1 MKSFLL
7 LIFVMV
13 ISYSCIETTTSRGTA
28 YITAEV
34 TADSEEM
41 RETREEVVQNSLT
54 SREKLQR
61 ERNLEIARNNYT
73 NDPDDLDNIIWYG
86 RRLAYLGKYQEAIS
100 IYTTGLQKHPNSY
113 RLLRHRGHRYIT
125 IRRFDDAVNDLQT
138 AAFYVRNEP
147 VEIEQDGIPNAY
159 NRPLSNNK
167 FNIWYHLGL
176 AYYLTG
182 NYDKAISSYKKCLEF
197 SSNEDLKVA
206 TTNWLY
212 NTYLKIGNISAAES
226 LANEISSRMKLIEN
240 RAYHDLV
247 MLYRGFVTPE
257 LLIERNTSGGT
268 LDATVGYGIGNYYLY
283 NGKIQKA
290 IEIFT
295 RIVESDQWDSFG
307 YIAAEVELENLN
319 NDPL

>member
-100 IYTTGLQKHPNSY
+100 IYTTG
-113 RLLRHRGHRYIT
+113 
-125 IRRFDDAVNDLQT
+125 
-138 AAFYVRNEP
+138 
-147 VEIEQDGIPNAY
+147 
-159 NRPLSNNK
+159 
-167 FNIWYHLGL
+167 
-176 AYYLTG
+176 
-182 NYDKAISSYKKCLEF
+182 
-197 SSNEDLKVA
+197 
-206 TTNWLY
+206 
-212 NTYLKIGNISAAES
+212 
-226 LANEISSRMKLIEN
+226 
-240 RAYHDLV
+240 
-247 MLYRGFVTPE
+247 
-257 LLIERNTSGGT
+257 
-268 LDATVGYGIGNYYLY
+268 
-283 NGKIQKA
+283 
-290 IEIFT
+290 
-295 RIVESDQWDSFG
+295 
-307 YIAAEVELENLN
+307 
-319 NDPL
+319 